1 MVVCMRRRNINL
13 IHNYCQRI
21 FSQSMNGLINIK
33 FLRIIYA
40 QIIKQALL
48 KAVWKMQGTFL
59 KIISNWWCKTN
70 KSHLTTI
77 MDVFD
82 FSSSGMKPTLTT
94 FFCLGSSNN
103 EILLCEGWIFK
114 ADDMQPWS
122 WVPSYQEK
130 K

>member
-1 MVVCMRRRNINL
+1 MYISSPHPTYNL
-13 IHNYCQRI
+13 RTKNQV
-21 FSQSMNGLINIK
+21 
-33 FLRIIYA
+33 
-40 QIIKQALL
+40 LL
-48 KAVWKMQGTFL
+48 KAIWKMYGTFL
-59 KIISNWWCKTN
+59 KITPKINNWWYKPN

-114 ADDMQPWS
+114 VDDIQPWS
-122 WVPSYQEK
+122 WVPSY
-130 K
+130 